1 MLCINTNGN
10 DIAPKALERT
20 IANRRANPLIKK
32 PNIANNIFIAIRHAN
47 PSILQQ
53 YQARELNR
61 QICTQNLFRISKTVE
76 RV

>member
-10 DIAPKALERT
+10 DIAPKAPERT
-20 IANRRANPLIKK
+20 IANRRANTPIKK

-53 YQARELNR
+53 YQAR
-61 QICTQNLFRISKTVE
+61 
-76 RV
+76 